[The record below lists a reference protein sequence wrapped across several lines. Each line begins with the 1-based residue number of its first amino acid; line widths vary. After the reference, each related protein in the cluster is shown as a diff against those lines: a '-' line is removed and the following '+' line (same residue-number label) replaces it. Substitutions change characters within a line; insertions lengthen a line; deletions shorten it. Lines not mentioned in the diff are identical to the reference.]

1 MIVCASR
8 RRRAKFAAVRR
19 SLFFPGEQE
28 MRSPIWRIAPN
39 NFALGAAVGLMCCAG
54 LVQALEFKILQPLGD
69 KPMAVKKT
77 ADTPAGFYVPST
89 VDTVHWGSL
98 PNADSKPV
106 LTVPSGSV
114 VTIDT
119 VSHEGILEDQGK
131 DPVKFFGQFGVKPD
145 QVLNDAKA
153 IAASSLEHDFVK
165 DGPHIVT
172 GPVAVEGA
180 KPGDVLKVE
189 ILRQQMRVPYGVVS
203 NRHGKGA
210 LPGEFPEGPKPE
222 AGADAAHPELYHNE
236 STFVP
241 VRELGG
247 KFYGVIT
254 GKQGP
259 APRFALHPF
268 NGAFGVAVNT
278 TDKPNSIPPGEYAGN
293 LDINE
298 LTAGSTLYIP
308 VQVDGAMFWAADP
321 HFAQGDGEV
330 ALTAVEGSLR
340 STYRLTVLKAGDP
353 SLPLPA
359 PMKNPFAETAKY
371 WIPIGLNTD
380 LNEAMKD
387 ATRQT
392 ILFLEKKLGMD
403 RVAAMAYASSA
414 VDFQVSQVVDRVKG
428 VNAVIRKMDFPASS
442 QPKKTAAK

>member
-1 MIVCASR
+1 MSKSSSLVRGALTGFGAVASLVCCT
-8 RRRAKFAAVRR
+8 
-19 SLFFPGEQE
+19 G
-28 MRSPIWRIAPN
+28 M
-39 NFALGAAVGLMCCAG
+39 
-54 LVQALEFKILQPLGD
+54 VQAADFKILQPLGD
-69 KPMAVKKT
+69 KPMEVKKS
-77 ADTPAGFYVPST
+77 ADLPAGYYVPST
-89 VDTVHWGSL
+89 VDTVRWGTL
-98 PNADSKPV
+98 PNADSKAV

-131 DPVKFFGQFGVKPD
+131 DPVKYFGQYGIKPE

-153 IAASSLEHDFVK
+153 LAASSLEHDFVK
-165 DGPHIVT
+165 DGPHIIT
-172 GPVAVEGA
+172 GPIEVEGA
-180 KPGDVLKVE
+180 KAGDVLKVE

-210 LPGEFPEGPKPE
+210 LPGEFPEGVKPE
-222 AGADAAHPELYHNE
+222 AGADAAHPELYHNV

-241 VRELGG
+241 VREVAS
-247 KFYGVIT
+247 KWYGVIKDKS
-254 GKQGP
+254 GLE
-259 APRFALHPF
+259 ARFALHPF
-268 NGAFGVAVNT
+268 NGTMGVAVNSK
-278 TDKPNSIPPGEYAGN
+278 DKLNSIPPGEYAGN

-298 LTAGSTLYIP
+298 LGVGATLYIP
-308 VQVDGAMFWAADP
+308 IQVDGGMFFASDP
-321 HFAQGDGEV
+321 HFVQADGEV

-353 SLPLPA
+353 ALPLPA
-359 PMKNPFAETAKY
+359 PMKNPFGETPIY
-371 WIPIGLNTD
+371 WIPIGLNAD

-403 RVAAMAYASSA
+403 RATAMAYASAA

-428 VNAVIRKMDFPASS
+428 VNGIIRKRDFPASV
-442 QPKKTAAK
+442 QPKKAAKP